1 MACSRFSKR
10 NDAPNICDY
19 CGEPKSAHNNIS
31 CDAGRT
37 ADLRPDTDNNKSEN
51 QFENQSQTRVN

>member
-19 CGEPKSAHNNIS
+19 CGEPKSAHNNICS
-31 CDAGRT
+31 NAGHT
-37 ADLRPDTDNNKSEN
+37 TDLRPDTDSNKSE
-51 QFENQSQTRVN
+51 T